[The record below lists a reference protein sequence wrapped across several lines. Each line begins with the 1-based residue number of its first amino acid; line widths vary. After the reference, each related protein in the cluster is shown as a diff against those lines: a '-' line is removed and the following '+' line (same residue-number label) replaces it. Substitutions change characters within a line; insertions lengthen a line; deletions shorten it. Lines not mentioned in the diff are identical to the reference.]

1 MTEPPVRRRRRAEE
15 LQAEIRQAVRAEL
28 YERGYA
34 GVTYEGV
41 ARRVGTSKPVL
52 YRRYDSRAVMVL
64 DALVLP
70 DAEPLPLAPRGPFA
84 QDFAALV
91 GVVMD
96 RFGPA
101 GVKTFFGLMAE
112 ADDDTVART
121 TEQMFGVVEGW
132 LAQIVDEARLRGELG
147 PRPVP
152 RHVLAAVLSLVRGEV
167 LFAHSTRRHVDIDRL
182 AGDVIL
188 PLLRAT
194 TTPA

>member
-52 YRRYDSRAVMVL
+52 YRRYGSRAVMVL

-70 DAEPLPLAPRGPFA
+70 DAEPLPIAPCGPFV

-91 GVVMD
+91 GVVTD

-101 GVKTFFGLMAE
+101 SVKTFLGLMAE
-112 ADDDTVART
+112 ADDDTVARA
-121 TEQMFGVVEGW
+121 TEQMFGVVERW

-152 RHVLAAVLSLVRGEV
+152 RHVLGAVLSLVRGEV
-167 LFAHSTRRHVDIDRL
+167 LFARSTRRDVDIDRL

-188 PLLRAT
+188 PLLRVT